1 MLHDA
6 LCERYR
12 PPLSMNINQVLFLI
26 ATLNLLGDLYN
37 ILRFR
42 HQLPGWLP
50 LANISTLT
58 VCGTS
63 WLLAPDI
70 CGTISLGAF
79 VVYLLTI
86 RLLTR
91 NRARRQ
97 HVPAPMTKL
106 LISANVCFFLYQALQ
121 GAAENPTQF
130 VEVGALSS
138 QLLQEG
144 EWWRLFTAQF
154 LHWGVLHLFCNM
166 LGLWFLGP
174 PTESLLGSFRFLGA
188 YLACGTLGMLIA
200 YGFSL
205 LSPDPHPIVLL
216 GASASVLG
224 LVGIQAAFALRA
236 YRHSGSPVAK
246 AQLSSMLQIVVLQA
260 IFDTMVPEVSSTA
273 HTGGAAV
280 GFLIG
285 LVASSSMMRARQP
298 LSH

>member
-1 MLHDA
+1 
-6 LCERYR
+6 
-12 PPLSMNINQVLFLI
+12 
-26 ATLNLLGDLYN
+26 
-37 ILRFR
+37 
-42 HQLPGWLP
+42 
-50 LANISTLT
+50 
-58 VCGTS
+58 
-63 WLLAPDI
+63 
-70 CGTISLGAF
+70 
-79 VVYLLTI
+79 
-86 RLLTR
+86 
-91 NRARRQ
+91 
-97 HVPAPMTKL
+97 MTKL

-224 LVGIQAAFALRA
+224 LVG
-236 YRHSGSPVAK
+236 K